1 MSTFQHTPVLIK
13 EALEYLDVTPEKQY
27 IDATLGGGGHTE
39 AILEKG
45 GIVLGIDQ
53 DQDALDFVK
62 TRLQSYIESSQL
74 KTVKG
79 NFKDIR
85 LLAEQNGESHVSGI
99 LFDLG
104 VSSYQMDEDTRG
116 FSIKRNGPLDMRM
129 DANSN
134 ITAADIVN
142 TYSEEELVDIFQRF
156 GEEEQARAAAEQ
168 IIDKRKIKKIETTG
182 ELVSLLSPVLQRVG
196 MVHPATKIF
205 QALRIEVNSE
215 LTVLK
220 LGLQEGLETLE
231 SGGHMVVI
239 SFHSLEDRITK
250 RVFTD
255 MEVKGMGKVITK
267 KPITAGNDEVRSNP
281 RARSAKMRVFKK
293 N

>member
-1 MSTFQHTPVLIK
+1 MNTFQHTPVLIK
-13 EALEYLDVTPEKQY
+13 EALEYLDIKPGKHY
-27 IDATLGGGGHTE
+27 IDATLGGGGHTKQ
-39 AILEKG
+39 ILEQG

-53 DQDALDFVK
+53 DQDALDHVQKQLSSF
-62 TRLQSYIESSQL
+62 IESSQL
-74 KTVKG
+74 KIVKG

-85 LLAEQNGESHVSGI
+85 LLAEKNGESHVSGI

-129 DANSN
+129 DANSSV
-134 ITAADIVN
+134 TAADIVN
-142 TYSEEELVDIFQRF
+142 TYSEEELIDIFQRF

-168 IIDKRKIKKIETTG
+168 IIDKRKIKRIETTG
-182 ELVSLLSPVLQRVG
+182 ELVSILSPVLQRIG

-215 LTVLK
+215 LTALK
-220 LGLQEGLETLE
+220 LGLQEGLETVD
-231 SGGHMVVI
+231 SGGHIVVI

-255 MEVKGMGKVITK
+255 MAIKGMGNVITK

-281 RARSAKMRVFKK
+281 RARSAKMRVFEKS
-293 N
+293 